1 MTGTVMCPDCGLG
14 VEPGQ
19 FCTECGASLP
29 AQPEP
34 STTAT
39 PTATA
44 ATPGTAEA
52 APAAAARPSWWRRR
66 RNLLVVA
73 GGTVAA
79 VLIAGGVVT
88 ALQATGAEAV
98 KTASATA
105 MPSGAR
111 VLPGWSNTAAWT
123 ASGVQGRVGVTADG
137 RLLGSAT
144 GPTVTVRTASTGTVL
159 RTTTLDRSARGGVF
173 AATVDGR
180 PALVAYT
187 ATTLTTWSG
196 KTAAPHTVTLPKGG
210 TVQIRTGAVFV
221 TAGTAVSVLEEG
233 LVPVTS
239 PRSGAAVLGRTDDG
253 RILWAS
259 ARGEVI
265 TAAINGTILH
275 TAALARPAKD
285 ATLDGWQAA
294 TSAVVWVRW
303 KRSGKPP
310 VLVAHRVDTGA
321 AITTTTPL
329 PDGVT
334 TTSQDGTGVLVDGVW
349 FTRDGKVRPMPEE
362 FVASRFVG
370 GAVYGATTAGDAALL
385 TGSRLQSAG
394 IPDVVPVAVTAGRDL
409 VTVTGG
415 HIATYPPTT
424 K

>member
-1 MTGTVMCPDCGLG
+1 VACPHCGRH
-14 VEPGQ
+14 VQ
-19 FCTECGASLP
+19 RDTFCTECGSPLAHTE
-29 AQPEP
+29 A
-34 STTAT
+34 
-39 PTATA
+39 PTAGLPEQ
-44 ATPGTAEA
+44 TP
-52 APAAAARPSWWRRR
+52 PRPWWRRR
-66 RNLLVVA
+66 RNIAVVA

-79 VLIAGGVVT
+79 ALLAGGVVT
-88 ALQATGAEAV
+88 ALEATGAEAV

-105 MPSGAR
+105 PSGAR
-111 VLPGWSNTAAWT
+111 VLPGWSTTATWN
-123 ASGVQGRVGVTADG
+123 ASGVHGRVAVTADG

-144 GPTVTVRTASTGTVL
+144 GDTVTVRTASTGTVL
-159 RTTTLDRSARGGVF
+159 RTTTLDGSARGGVF
-173 AATVDGR
+173 AAMIDGR

-196 KTAAPHTVTLPKGG
+196 KHASPHTMALPKGG
-210 TVQIRTGAVFV
+210 TVQIRTGALFV
-221 TAGTAVSVLEEG
+221 TAGAAVSVVDDDD

-239 PRSGAAVLGRTDDG
+239 PRSGAAPLGRTDDG

-275 TAALARPAKD
+275 TASLARPAKG
-285 ATLDGWQAA
+285 AALGGWRAA
-294 TSAVVWVRW
+294 TPAVVWVRW
-303 KRSGKPP
+303 TRPGKAP
-310 VLVAHRVDTGA
+310 VLVAHRVGTGA
-321 AITTTTPL
+321 AVTTTTPL

-334 TTSQDGTGVLVDGVW
+334 ATSQDGRDVLVDGAW
-349 FTRDGKVRPMPEE
+349 FTADGVLRPMPEE

-370 GAVYGATTAGDAALL
+370 AAVYGATTRGDAALL
-385 TGSRLQSAG
+385 TGTRLQSAG